1 MRILILEDMEVRKN
15 AFLSAL
21 VKHGISARVCQTAD
35 DCVESLEKESWDW
48 ITLDHDVVVPE
59 EHARESGYD
68 VAKWLEEHPE
78 KCPAKVLIH
87 SANTGGVRNMKVALP
102 NAILAPNLWE
112 YLDEVLNLLKI

>member
-1 MRILILEDMEVRKN
+1 MRILILEDTDARKD
-15 AFLSAL
+15 AFLAAL

-35 DCVESLEKESWDW
+35 DCVASLENESWDW
-48 ITLDHDVVVPE
+48 ITLDHDVVILE
-59 EHARESGYD
+59 NAKLQSGYD

-78 KCPAKVLIH
+78 KCPNKVLIH
-87 SANTGGVRNMKVALP
+87 SANTVGVRNMKVALP